1 MQYFSSLKFHD
12 RWWVRMDIKAFSE
25 AMKMHLIILTD
36 TWRTQAQQGRAGHCR
51 KGCISHVSLLLG
63 LSWGTESIECSV
75 IKQITPILCVSCY
88 FSSSRSSPFL
98 SELHYLNVITFRYFS
113 IYISSTHFPVGL
125 DKGQNEQ
132 PLCTRC
138 YTNSISND
146 TIWFH
151 QDWQKKK
158 KLNGILLHAIETKNG
173 NHFTMH
179 LHNLDNLGKSNMKE
193 DEDNINN
200 FLLLLQIWVDL
211 CQCNV
216 DYSIFLS
223 SHQVC

>member
-1 MQYFSSLKFHD
+1 MIQSDF
-12 RWWVRMDIKAFSE
+12 IK
-25 AMKMHLIILTD
+25 T
-36 TWRTQAQQGRAGHCR
+36 G
-51 KGCISHVSLLLG
+51 
-63 LSWGTESIECSV
+63 
-75 IKQITPILCVSCY
+75 
-88 FSSSRSSPFL
+88 
-98 SELHYLNVITFRYFS
+98 
-113 IYISSTHFPVGL
+113 
-125 DKGQNEQ
+125 
-132 PLCTRC
+132 
-138 YTNSISND
+138 
-146 TIWFH
+146 
-151 QDWQKKK
+151 KKK